1 MRRIV
6 SLWLP
11 HFITEHPWQQTL
23 GSREQSF
30 AKVRRSQ
37 NRLELA
43 GVNGPAH
50 KLGLYGG
57 QPHEILPKRSGW
69 DDASVTA
76 FTLAWLQRRQQTDQ
90 RLALWVMQRP
100 SLYPPVAAHGS
111 SVANEAILR
120 HFTTSLILWG

>member
-57 QPHEILPKRSGW
+57 QPLSDATAMVPDLITLSENAMTQRIDHQAADHLVHWLGQFSPWISLDETLP
-69 DDASVTA
+69 DAGFIDIKGGYHVIFDSTP
-76 FTLAWLQRRQQTDQ
+76 F
-90 RLALWVMQRP
+90 
-100 SLYPPVAAHGS
+100 
-111 SVANEAILR
+111 
-120 HFTTSLILWG
+120 